1 MTRGRSR
8 RRGPG
13 SARRR
18 PPWWFM
24 PAVLAGLGAA
34 GALLSAA
41 VLAVA
46 E

>member
-1 MTRGRSR
+1 MTRRRSR
-8 RRGPG
+8 SGDHD
-13 SARRR
+13 SSRRR
-18 PPWWFM
+18 PPRWFM

-41 VLAVA
+41 MLAVA

>member
-8 RRGPG
+8 GSPG
-13 SARRR
+13 SPRRR

-41 VLAVA
+41 MLAVA

>member
-1 MTRGRSR
+1 MVRRRSR
-8 RRGPG
+8 R
-13 SARRR
+13 SKRR

-24 PAVLAGLGAA
+24 PTVLAGLGAA

-41 VLAVA
+41 MLAVA

>member
-1 MTRGRSR
+1 MVRRRSR
-8 RRGPG
+8 R
-13 SARRR
+13 SKQR

-24 PAVLAGLGAA
+24 PAIVTGLGAA

-41 VLAVA
+41 LLAVA

>member
-1 MTRGRSR
+1 MTRRRSR
-8 RRGPG
+8 RGGTGP
-13 SARRR
+13 SRR

-24 PAVLAGLGAA
+24 PAVMAGLGAA

-41 VLAVA
+41 MLTVA

>member
-1 MTRGRSR
+1 MARRKSR
-8 RRGPG
+8 RGGTG
-13 SARRR
+13 SSRRR

-24 PAVLAGLGAA
+24 PAVMAGLGAA

-41 VLAVA
+41 MLTVA